1 MTSQDIYLRRNGRF
15 ILLPVAHHSFE
26 FTLAV
31 RRAFQQLK
39 PAAVALEYPA
49 ALQSLI
55 VQGIRRLP
63 RVSVLIYG
71 SPKKYIRIE
80 PVDPFVEAARTALEN
95 DLEFQCIDAS
105 TPYPEVFD
113 PLPDPF
119 AIRHIGHRHYCEMFL
134 QKASPLEI
142 AEDSFRERS
151 MAYHLQELAKR
162 IPGRKNILV
171 VCGLRHLNGLDREIS
186 LPQGQPFE
194 KPPAGAKL
202 YHLGSASLGEIMGCF
217 PFLTAV
223 YEKQRAGVFHSQTEA
238 PVDTPPQSSSMK
250 LRMIFGEKA
259 ESLGQFAMR
268 AHDETASA
276 GVHSDRSDLLA
287 RFVFEC
293 RRYYEQE
300 IGDEISP
307 QSMLLLQQFA
317 RKYAAIKGML
327 LPDFY
332 EVLIAGRSCVNSHFC
347 YRMWEM
353 GTFYPPQAGPSEI
366 EIIELRAED
375 VFELINKVRMNP
387 QPPLRPRASLPKF
400 LRRKDKQKAATKPD
414 LKFSPYSICSHQPE
428 DLIIENYGSHLRTKG
443 KSILSE
449 ERKKVRPFETSLLDG
464 IDLRETIRNWH
475 TGQLFVQE
483 CSTIRGEV
491 SSVVV
496 IFDEDGSK
504 YPYTMTWLGEHYQ
517 ESDMAFYATD
527 PEDREVGP
535 GIRKAVY
542 GGFLMT
548 MPPGRLFDV
557 FGDPAY
563 RSMAN
568 CAERLLLAGIDYS
581 LEKYVLY
588 AAASPPRRMFQTLA
602 GRYGRRILYVPLAQL
617 SPVMLQKIRTFH
629 ILSHKSVRD
638 YAKDYIW

>member
-1 MTSQDIYLRRNGRF
+1 MNPRDLFLHRNGRF
-15 ILLPVAHHSFE
+15 VLMPVVHHSFE
-26 FTLAV
+26 FALAV
-31 RRAFQQLK
+31 RLAFQQIT

-55 VQGIRRLP
+55 AQGIARLP
-63 RVSVLIYG
+63 RISVLIYG
-71 SPKKYIRIE
+71 SPKRYIRIE
-80 PVDPFVEAARTALEN
+80 PVDPFVEAARLALQKG
-95 DLEFQCIDAS
+95 LEFQCIDAA

-113 PLPDPF
+113 PIPDTF
-119 AIRHIGHRHYCEMFL
+119 AMRHLGHAQYCEML
-134 QKASPLEI
+134 LRKSPPVEVP
-142 AEDSFRERS
+142 EDSFRERS
-151 MAYHLQELAKR
+151 MAYHLNEFAER
-162 IPGRKNILV
+162 IPGRKPILV
-171 VCGLRHLNGLDREIS
+171 LCGLRHLNGVDREIS

-194 KPPAGAKL
+194 KPPAGARL
-202 YHLGSASLGEIMGCF
+202 YHLGSASLGEIMGYF

-223 YEKQRAGVFHSQTEA
+223 YEKQRGEQHGTTVA
-238 PVDTPPQSSSMK
+238 PVAPELELSSLK
-250 LRMIFGEKA
+250 LRLLPGKKT
-259 ESLGQFAMR
+259 ESLGEFATR
-268 AHDETASA
+268 AQDQTASA
-276 GVHSDRSDLLA
+276 GAAADRSDLLA

-307 QSMLLLQQFA
+307 HSMLLLQQFA
-317 RKYAAIKGML
+317 RKYASIKGML

-332 EVLIAGRSCVNSHFC
+332 ELLIAGRSCVNSHFC

-353 GTFYPPQAGPSEI
+353 GTFYPPQAGSSEI

-375 VFELINKVRMNP
+375 VFALINKVRMNP
-387 QPPLRPRASLPKF
+387 HPPLKPRATLPGF
-400 LRRKDKQKAATKPD
+400 LRRKDKQKAVPKPD
-414 LKFSPYSICSHQPE
+414 LEFSPYSICSHQPE
-428 DLIIENYGSHLRTKG
+428 DLVIESYGSYLRTKG
-443 KSILSE
+443 KSLLSE

-483 CSTIRGEV
+483 CSTIRGQV

-504 YPYTMTWLGEHYQ
+504 YPHTMTWLGEHYQ
-517 ESDMAFYATD
+517 ESDMAFYATN
-527 PEDREVGP
+527 PEDRDVAP

-563 RSMAN
+563 ASMQN
-568 CAERLLLAGIDYS
+568 YAERLLLAGIDYS

-617 SPVMLQKIRTFH
+617 SPVMLRKIRTFH